1 MKNFFV
7 VLASLFIAS
16 SLLAQAP
23 GERGDRY
30 LLPNGWWLSPAGE
43 QIRLGD
49 FPMNA
54 ALSEDE
60 AYLAVTHGGQS
71 KAQLMLVD
79 VKQKKVT
86 QTITLKDSWQGI
98 AFKGSTLFVSGGY
111 QNCVYTFQLAN
122 GTLTPGDT
130 VKLIDGNPKYIGVA
144 AGLDVRANVLAV
156 VFRADSTLRLYDLTT
171 KQQTV
176 VRLGG
181 MPYSCAFD
189 PNGQLLVSIW
199 SSRKVMVFNGNK
211 KLYEI
216 KTGDHPNEI
225 TLSKDGHYAY
235 VACSNENT
243 VSVID
248 LKEKK
253 SVASV
258 STAIHPDAPEGS
270 TTNSVCV
277 APDQRTILAANAD
290 NNSLTVVD
298 VHNPSRPRPVGFIP
312 VGWYPTKVLMLKD
325 KTVLVLNGKGGRSFA
340 NPQRQYIG
348 SLMEG
353 SLSVIPYPGEKE
365 LSEYSQRVFENTP
378 YKQAG
383 LLQTSYDGESVIP
396 KKVGQ
401 PSPIKHILYII
412 KENRTY
418 DQVFGDMPEGNGD
431 TSLCLFGESVSPNH
445 HKLAR
450 AFVLFDN
457 FYVNSEVSADGHNW
471 SMAAYA
477 TDYIE
482 KTWPTQYGGRGGDY
496 DFEGTEPTG
505 RPKAGYLWTACARKG
520 VSFRMYGEFID
531 AADAKGTPAKPRDP
545 AIGKNFSPTYRGWD
559 LDYSDVDRFK
569 AWEKEFSE
577 YEKNG
582 KLPQLSIMHLPNDHT
597 AGTRRGT
604 LTPKAY
610 VAQNDYALGLIVE
623 RISQSPYWKE
633 MAIFVVED
641 DAQNGP
647 DHVDA
652 HRSVGLVISPF
663 TQRKVVD
670 HTLYSTASMLRTME
684 LILGVPPMS
693 QYDAAATPM
702 FGAFTTEANLKPFT
716 VESPR
721 IDLNE
726 KNKSGSVGQA
736 LMEKFN
742 LRREDAAPDRLFNE
756 IIWQS
761 IKGTPMP
768 APRYSIFS
776 RASGSDEDDD

>member
-1 MKNFFV
+1 MKKI
-7 VLASLFIAS
+7 LLILMSLCIAG
-16 SLLAQAP
+16 SLLAQSI
-23 GERGDRY
+23 GEQGDRY

-54 ALSEDE
+54 VLSDDE

-79 VKQKKVT
+79 LKQKKVM

-98 AFKGSTLFVSGGY
+98 AFGGSRLFVSGGY
-111 QNCVYTFQLAN
+111 QNCVYTFQLTDGA
-122 GTLTPGDT
+122 LIPGDT
-130 VKLIDGNPKYIGVA
+130 IRLIEGNPKYAGAA
-144 AGLDVRANVLAV
+144 AGLDVRGDALAV
-156 VFRADSTLRLYDLTT
+156 VFRADSTLRFYDL
-171 KQQTV
+171 KSKKQTV

-189 PNGQLLVSIW
+189 LKGELLVSLW
-199 SSRKVMVFNGNK
+199 SSRKIAVFDGKK
-211 KLYEI
+211 KLYEAM
-216 KTGDHPNEI
+216 TGDHPNEI
-225 TLSKDGHYAY
+225 TVAKNGRYAY

-248 LKEKK
+248 LKERRPV
-253 SVASV
+253 SSV

-270 TTNSVCV
+270 TTNSVCTT
-277 APDQRTILAANAD
+277 PDEMTILAANAD

-298 VHNPSRPRPVGFIP
+298 MRNPARPRPVGFIP
-312 VGWYPTKVLMLKD
+312 VGWYPTKVMMLKD
-325 KTVLVLNGKGGRSFA
+325 KTILVLNGKGGRSFA
-340 NPQRQYIG
+340 NPKRQYIG

-353 SLSVIPYPGEKE
+353 SLSIIPYPAENE
-365 LSEYSQRVFENTP
+365 LRDYTQRVYQNTP
-378 YKQAG
+378 YKHAG

-401 PSPIKHILYII
+401 SSPIKHILYII

-431 TSLCLFGESVSPNH
+431 SSLCLFNESVSPNH

-450 AFVLFDN
+450 EFVLFDN

-482 KTWPTQYGGRGGDY
+482 KTWPPQYGGRGGGY

-505 RPKAGYLWTACARKG
+505 RPKAGFLWTACARKG

-531 AADAKGTPAKPRDP
+531 PADNKGTPPRPRDP
-545 AIGKNFSPTYRGWD
+545 GIGKNFSTTYRGWD
-559 LDYSDVDRFK
+559 LDYSDVDRYK
-569 AWEKEFSE
+569 AWEKEFTE
-577 YEKNG
+577 FEKNG
-582 KLPQLSIMHLPNDHT
+582 KLPQLSILHLPNDHT

-604 LTPKAY
+604 LTPSAY

-623 RISQSPYWKE
+623 RVSRSPYWKE
-633 MAIFVVED
+633 TAIFVVED

-647 DHVDA
+647 DHIDA
-652 HRSVGLVISPF
+652 HRSVGLVISPY
-663 TQRKVVD
+663 TQRRAVD

-702 FGAFTTEANLKPFT
+702 FPAFSMTANLAPYV
-716 VESPR
+716 VENPR
-721 IDLNE
+721 IDVNE
-726 KNKSGSVGQA
+726 KNKSGSVGQL
-736 LMEKFN
+736 LMDKIN
-742 LRREDAAPDRLFNE
+742 LRRVDAAPDRLFNE
-756 IIWQS
+756 IIWES
-761 IKGTPMP
+761 IKGTKMP